1 MGNERLDHNELIER
15 NGLLER
21 NERLDEFV
29 EFFKDEVFPILI
41 DEDGKGIDG
50 FKELVENRR
59 KEVEANVS
67 RRELIRKEREEN
79 GEVEK

>member
-1 MGNERLDHNELIER
+1 MGNERFERNELI
-15 NGLLER
+15 ER

-29 EFFKDEVFPILI
+29 EFFKDEVFPILL

-59 KEVEANVS
+59 NEVEANVA
-67 RRELIRKEREEN
+67 RRELIRKEREKN

>member
-1 MGNERLDHNELIER
+1 MGNERFERNELI
-15 NGLLER
+15 ER

-29 EFFKDEVFPILI
+29 EFFKDEVFPILL

-59 KEVEANVS
+59 NEVEANVA

>member
-1 MGNERLDHNELIER
+1 M
-15 NGLLER
+15 
-21 NERLDEFV
+21 
-29 EFFKDEVFPILI
+29 FPILI

-59 KEVEANVS
+59 KEVEDNVA

>member
-1 MGNERLDHNELIER
+1 MGNDRF
-15 NGLLER
+15 ER

-29 EFFKDEVFPILI
+29 EFFKEDVFPVLI
-41 DEDGKGIDG
+41 DDDGKGIDG

-59 KEVEANVS
+59 KEVEANVA
-67 RRELIRKEREEN
+67 RRELIRKERKEN

>member
-1 MGNERLDHNELIER
+1 MGNERFER
-15 NGLLER
+15 NELLER

-29 EFFKDEVFPILI
+29 EFFKEDVFPVLI
-41 DEDGKGIDG
+41 DDDGKGIDG

-59 KEVEANVS
+59 KEVEDNVA

>member
-1 MGNERLDHNELIER
+1 MGNDRF
-15 NGLLER
+15 ER

-29 EFFKDEVFPILI
+29 EFFKEDVFPVLI
-41 DEDGKGIDG
+41 DDDGKGIDG

-59 KEVEANVS
+59 KEVEANVA

>member
-1 MGNERLDHNELIER
+1 MGNERFER
-15 NGLLER
+15 NDGFER

-29 EFFKDEVFPILI
+29 SYFKEEVFPVLV
-41 DEDGKGIDG
+41 DEDGNGIDG

-59 KEVEANVS
+59 KEVEASVA
-67 RRELIRKEREEN
+67 RRELIRKEREDN